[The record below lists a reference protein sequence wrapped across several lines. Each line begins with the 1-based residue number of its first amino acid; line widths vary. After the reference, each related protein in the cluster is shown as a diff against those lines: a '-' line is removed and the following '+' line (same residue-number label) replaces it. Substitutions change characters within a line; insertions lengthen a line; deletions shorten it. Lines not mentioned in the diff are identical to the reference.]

1 MNWLN
6 YHHFYYFWTAAKEGS
21 IGKAS
26 KALNLS
32 QPAVSSQIKSLE
44 SSLEESL
51 FHRGKGGLRLTE
63 AGRVAF
69 EYADEIFRLG
79 KEFRE
84 NLKGVGTDRPARL
97 RVGISDVLPKLISH
111 RLLAPALEMETPVQL
126 ICEEDKTEAL
136 LADLSIHRLDLVI
149 ADGPIGGAARINAFN
164 HFLGSCGV
172 TFFGT
177 KKLVRL
183 YCKGFPGSISGAP
196 LLVPTEGTLLRRSID
211 RWLSSNGYAPRIRA
225 EFHDSALL
233 KVFGRDGA
241 GIFVGPT
248 IIENEI
254 CREFHVEVIGRTDQ
268 ILEAFYAITVERK
281 VRHPVALAIT
291 QTAREKLFGGQG
303 DQAAAGQAASA

>member
-1 MNWLN
+1 MSLNWLN

-26 KALNLS
+26 KALHLS
-32 QPAVSSQIKSLE
+32 QPAVSAQIKSLE
-44 SSLEESL
+44 SSLEEAL
-51 FHRGKGGLRLTE
+51 FHRDKGGLRLTD
-63 AGRVAF
+63 AGRMAF

-84 NLKGVGTDRPARL
+84 NLKGVRSEGPTRL
-97 RVGISDVLPKLISH
+97 RVGISDALPKLISH

-126 ICEEDKTEAL
+126 ICQENRTEAL
-136 LADLSIHRLDLVI
+136 LADLSIHQLDLVI
-149 ADGPIGGAARINAFN
+149 ADTPIGGAARINAFN

-177 KKLVRL
+177 RNLARL
-183 YCKGFPGSISGAP
+183 YREDFPASISGAP
-196 LLVPTEGTLLRRSID
+196 LLVPSEGVLLRRSID
-211 RWLSSNGYAPRIRA
+211 RWLSANRYVPRIRA

-241 GIFVGPT
+241 GLFVGPT

-268 ILEAFYAITVERK
+268 ILEAFYAITVERR

-291 QTAREKLFGGQG
+291 RTAREKLFGG
-303 DQAAAGQAASA
+303 

>member
-1 MNWLN
+1 MALNWLN
-6 YHHFYYFWTAAKEGS
+6 YQHFYYFWTAAKEGS

-26 KALNLS
+26 RALHLS
-32 QPAVSSQIKSLE
+32 QPAVSAQIKSLE
-44 SSLEESL
+44 ASLGELL
-51 FHRGKGGLRLTE
+51 FRREKDGLRLTD
-63 AGRVAF
+63 AGRMAF

-84 NLKGVGTDRPARL
+84 NLKGIDSAGPTRL
-97 RVGISDVLPKLISH
+97 RVGISDALPKLISH
-111 RLLAPALEMETPVQL
+111 RLLAPALEMDTPVQL

-136 LADLSIHRLDLVI
+136 LAELSIHQLDLVI
-149 ADGPIGGAARINAFN
+149 ADTPIVGAARVNAFN

-177 KKLVRL
+177 RNLARR
-183 YCKGFPGSISGAP
+183 YREGFPASISGAP
-196 LLVPTEGTLLRRSID
+196 LLVPAEGVLLRRSID
-211 RWLSSNGYAPRIRA
+211 RWLSSNGYVPRIRA

-254 CREFHVEVIGRTDQ
+254 CREFHVEAIGRTDQ
-268 ILEAFYAITVERK
+268 ILEAFYAITIERR

-291 QTAREKLFGGQG
+291 RTAREKLFGG
-303 DQAAAGQAASA
+303 

>member
-1 MNWLN
+1 MALNWLN
-6 YHHFYYFWTAAKEGS
+6 YHHFYYFWIAAKEGS

-26 KALNLS
+26 KVLHLS
-32 QPAVSSQIKSLE
+32 QPAVSAQIKSLE

-51 FHRGKGGLRLTE
+51 FHRGKGGLQLTD
-63 AGRVAF
+63 AGRMAF

-84 NLKGVGTDRPARL
+84 NLKGIGSEGPARL
-97 RVGISDVLPKLISH
+97 RVGISDALPKLISH
-111 RLLAPALEMETPVQL
+111 RLLAPALEMDTPVQL
-126 ICEEDKTEAL
+126 ICEENKTEAL
-136 LADLSIHRLDLVI
+136 LADLSIHQLDLVI
-149 ADGPIGGAARINAFN
+149 ADTPIGGAARVNAFN

-177 KKLVRL
+177 RNLARR
-183 YCKGFPGSISGAP
+183 YRKGFPESISGAP
-196 LLVPTEGTLLRRSID
+196 LLVPSKGVLLRRSID
-211 RWLSSNGYAPRIRA
+211 RWLASNGYVPRIRA

-268 ILEAFYAITVERK
+268 ILEAFYAITVERR

-291 QTAREKLFGGQG
+291 RTAREKLFG
-303 DQAAAGQAASA
+303 S

>member
-1 MNWLN
+1 MALNWLN
-6 YHHFYYFWTAAKEGS
+6 YHHFYYFWIAAKEGS

-26 KALNLS
+26 KVLHLS
-32 QPAVSSQIKSLE
+32 QPAVSAQIKSLE

-51 FHRGKGGLRLTE
+51 FHRSKGGLELTD
-63 AGRVAF
+63 AGRMAF
-69 EYADEIFRLG
+69 VYADEIFRLG

-84 NLKGVGTDRPARL
+84 NLKGIGSEGPARL
-97 RVGISDVLPKLISH
+97 RVGVSDALPKLISH
-111 RLLAPALEMETPVQL
+111 RLLAPALEMDTPVQL
-126 ICEEDKTEAL
+126 ICEENKTEAL
-136 LADLSIHRLDLVI
+136 LADLSIHQLDLVI
-149 ADGPIGGAARINAFN
+149 ADAPIGGAARINAFN

-177 KKLVRL
+177 RSLARR
-183 YCKGFPGSISGAP
+183 YRKGFPESISGAP
-196 LLVPTEGTLLRRSID
+196 LLVPSEGVLLRRSID
-211 RWLSSNGYAPRIRA
+211 RWLASNGYVPRIRA

-268 ILEAFYAITVERK
+268 ILEAFYAITVERR

-291 QTAREKLFGGQG
+291 RTAREKLFG
-303 DQAAAGQAASA
+303 S

>member
-1 MNWLN
+1 MALNWLN
-6 YHHFYYFWTAAKEGS
+6 YQHFYYFWTAAKEGS

-26 KALNLS
+26 RALHLS
-32 QPAVSSQIKSLE
+32 QPAVSAQIKSLE
-44 SSLEESL
+44 ASLGELL
-51 FHRGKGGLRLTE
+51 FRREKDGLRLTD
-63 AGRVAF
+63 AGRMAF

-84 NLKGVGTDRPARL
+84 NLKGIDSAGPTRL
-97 RVGISDVLPKLISH
+97 RVGISDALPKLISH
-111 RLLAPALEMETPVQL
+111 RLLAPALEMDTPVQL

-136 LADLSIHRLDLVI
+136 LAELSIHQLDLVI
-149 ADGPIGGAARINAFN
+149 ADTPIVGAARVNAFN

-177 KKLVRL
+177 RNLARR
-183 YCKGFPGSISGAP
+183 YREGFPASISGAP
-196 LLVPTEGTLLRRSID
+196 LLVPAEGVLLRRSID
-211 RWLSSNGYAPRIRA
+211 RWLSSNGYVPRIRA

-268 ILEAFYAITVERK
+268 ILEAFYAITVERR

-291 QTAREKLFGGQG
+291 RTAREKLFG
-303 DQAAAGQAASA
+303 S